1 MIPLNGT
8 TGALSLNL
16 YAGQMDRFKRSSQLS
31 LFTRKREKRLVFLSF
46 LFYRDLMRIAHLAK
60 QWCKDDLSVLKPI
73 SNFLLEKLTADSPM
87 DPKEVPFLDQTGQNY
102 RVASVDV
109 GATPCSMH
117 IPLNQFL
124 SMLLT
129 CFNHRHEMADE
140 CLALGYL
147 QSPGDLLE
155 IVDPVLTV
163 LTVLAQIKCGMWRRN
178 GMYGEGQHYVY
189 NEPK

>member
-1 MIPLNGT
+1 
-8 TGALSLNL
+8 
-16 YAGQMDRFKRSSQLS
+16 
-31 LFTRKREKRLVFLSF
+31 
-46 LFYRDLMRIAHLAK
+46 
-60 QWCKDDLSVLKPI
+60 
-73 SNFLLEKLTADSPM
+73 
-87 DPKEVPFLDQTGQNY
+87 
-102 RVASVDV
+102 
-109 GATPCSMH
+109 
-117 IPLNQFL
+117 
-124 SMLLT
+124 
-129 CFNHRHEMADE
+129 MADE